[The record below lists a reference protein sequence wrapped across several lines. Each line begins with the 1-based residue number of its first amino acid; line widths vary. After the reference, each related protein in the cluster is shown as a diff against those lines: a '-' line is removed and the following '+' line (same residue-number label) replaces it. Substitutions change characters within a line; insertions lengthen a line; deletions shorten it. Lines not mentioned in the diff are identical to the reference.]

1 MAAFRAIGAGAA
13 LLLAA
18 SLPSGAQVVDLYGV
32 SEATL
37 QWGAAKGAVSGYYVI
52 VARNGGSPAVYGVST
67 DTQETVKAPVGD
79 TVTVQVAAFDASG
92 VAGPVS
98 AASVPIRF
106 NAAPGGG
113 PGTPDPPTPPADP
126 DPTPE
131 PDPDPDPTPEPP
143 PGEPPMVAA
152 AVRLDYTGDGYSDLL
167 FRNQST
173 GALTLF
179 AMQGNRVLRRAAV
192 THLPYPWIAE
202 ASGDFDGDGTS
213 DLLWRNDKTGQ
224 LIVALL
230 RDGAVVGSGGVSVP
244 NFKLTRSWKVDG
256 IGDFDGDG
264 REDIAL
270 AHRTSGVVELL
281 TMNGAALASH
291 IVRRAAT
298 PDWHLLATPDADGDG
313 ISELVWQNQSTF
325 EARIESL
332 AAPGQMHAVLPAKTL
347 WRIVGSGDLDGDG
360 RQDLLLRH
368 KETKRIQPLLLTGA
382 QATLAN
388 VGAAAPG
395 SSWSLR
401 GLADFDGDGRA
412 DVIWNHQ
419 TEPVQLWLT
428 GASGFTAARVTASS
442 AGLLAVGEDE
452 D

>member
-13 LLLAA
+13 LLLA
-18 SLPSGAQVVDLYGV
+18 SLPSGAQVVDLFGV
-32 SEATL
+32 TEATL
-37 QWGAAKGAVSGYYVI
+37 QWSAAQGAVSGYYVI
-52 VARNGGSPAVYGVST
+52 VARNGGTPAVYGVST
-67 DTQETVKAPVGD
+67 DTQETVKAPLGD
-79 TVTVQVAAFDASG
+79 TVTVQVAAFDTAG

-98 AASVPIRF
+98 PPSVPIRF

-113 PGTPDPPTPPADP
+113 GPTPPPPPPADP
-126 DPTPE
+126 DPDPT
-131 PDPDPDPTPEPP
+131 PDPDPDPTPDTPP
-143 PGEPPMVAA
+143 SEPPMVAA

-173 GALTLF
+173 GALTLW
-179 AMQGNRVLRRAAV
+179 AMRGNQILRRTAV
-192 THLPYPWIAE
+192 TSLPYPWIAE

-213 DLLWRNDKTGQ
+213 DLLWRNDKSGQ
-224 LIVALL
+224 LIAALL
-230 RDGAVVGSGGVSVP
+230 RDGAVVGSGSVSAP
-244 NFKLTRSWKVDG
+244 NFKLSRSWKVDG

-298 PDWHLLATPDADGDG
+298 PDWYLLATPDADGDG
-313 ISELVWQNQSTF
+313 VSELVWQNQTSF
-325 EARIESL
+325 ETRIESL
-332 AAPGQMHAVLPAKTL
+332 AAPGQTHPLLPAGTP
-347 WRIVGSGDLDGDG
+347 WRFAGSGDLDGDG
-360 RQDLLLRH
+360 RQDLLLRN
-368 KETKRIQPLLLTGA
+368 KDTKRLQPLLLVGA
-382 QATLAN
+382 RATLATA
-388 VGAAAPG
+388 GAASPSKG
-395 SSWSLR
+395 WSLR
-401 GLADFDGDGRA
+401 GLGDFDGDGRA
-412 DVIWNHQ
+412 DAIWNHA

-428 GASGFTAARVTASS
+428 GASGFTAASVPASS